1 LQGDTT
7 VTRTFRIALALFV
20 TFGLAA
26 TPAVAQSGRAV
37 GEVRD
42 TAGHAI
48 RGAIVR
54 ATNPQGHPSEI
65 TSTTDTKG
73 RWAMIGLASGTWH
86 FDVEAPGYFAAKT
99 DVPVRVTAS
108 PPMTFTLARD
118 PGPIPGALDKK
129 VDEQLK
135 DANALRDQG
144 RFDQAIM
151 AYQDI
156 RIKNPKLT
164 AVNLVLA
171 DAYRRKAALEKDPA
185 ARRSLLD
192 IAANAYGELLKTDAD
207 NERAKQELES
217 TRAEAA
223 GLDK

>member
-1 LQGDTT
+1 M
-7 VTRTFRIALALFV
+7 ALALFV
-20 TFGLAA
+20 TSCLAVA
-26 TPAVAQSGRAV
+26 APVAAQSGRAT

-42 TAGHAI
+42 TGGHSL
-48 RGAIVR
+48 RGVIVR
-54 ATNPQGHPSEI
+54 ASNPQGHPAEI
-65 TSTTDTKG
+65 TSTTDAKG
-73 RWAMIGLASGTWH
+73 RWAMIGLSSGTWK
-86 FDVEAPGYFAAKT
+86 FEVEATGYFTVSA
-99 DVPVRVTAS
+99 DVPVRVAGT
-108 PPMTFTLARD
+108 PPLTFTLMRD

-129 VDEQLK
+129 IEEQLK

-171 DAYRRKAALEKDPA
+171 ETYRLKAAQEKDPA
-185 ARRSLLD
+185 ARRALLD
-192 IAANAYGELLKTDAD
+192 IAVNTYGELLKSDAE
-207 NERAKQELES
+207 NEHAKREIEL

-223 GLDK
+223 TGLNE

>member
-1 LQGDTT
+1 
-7 VTRTFRIALALFV
+7 
-20 TFGLAA
+20 
-26 TPAVAQSGRAV
+26 
-37 GEVRD
+37 VRD
-42 TAGHAI
+42 TGGHAI

-54 ATNPQGHPSEI
+54 ASNPQGHPSEI
-65 TSTTDTKG
+65 TSSTDTKG
-73 RWAMIGLASGTWH
+73 RWAMIGLSSGTWR
-86 FDVEAPGYFAAKT
+86 FDVEAPGYFAANAS
-99 DVPVRVTAS
+99 VPVRIAGT
-108 PPMTFTLARD
+108 PPMTFTLMRD

-129 VDEQLK
+129 IDEQLK

-164 AVNLVLA
+164 AINLVLA

-192 IAANAYGELLKTDAD
+192 IAANTYGELLKSDAD
-207 NERAKQELES
+207 NERAKLELES

-223 GLDK
+223 GLVK